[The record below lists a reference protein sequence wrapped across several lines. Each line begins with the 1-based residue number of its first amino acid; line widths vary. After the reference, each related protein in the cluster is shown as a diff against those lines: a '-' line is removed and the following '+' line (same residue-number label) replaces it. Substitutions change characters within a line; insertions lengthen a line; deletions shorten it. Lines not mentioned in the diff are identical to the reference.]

1 MRDRRFLTL
10 FCCVLYLCGWNN
22 LSCQIGIKGS
32 PPSHYLTSLDARKKR
47 EGRTATIDFAAASFS
62 SVPKLLL
69 IFGVIVVVV
78 NVWQNKTTK
87 NQLCHPRTGTSI
99 SCEDDS
105 SAYLPGDSFRV
116 AKQNTQTSSMPM
128 PSQNWWYG
136 CKLGGSKAHKCDI
149 LRVFRCPIL

>member
-1 MRDRRFLTL
+1 
-10 FCCVLYLCGWNN
+10 
-22 LSCQIGIKGS
+22 
-32 PPSHYLTSLDARKKR
+32 LTSLDARKKR
-47 EGRTATIDFAAASFS
+47 EGGTATIAFAAASFSFS

-69 IFGVIVVVV
+69 IRPAIVIVVVV

-99 SCEDDS
+99 ACEDDS

-116 AKQNTQTSSMPM
+116 AKQNKQTSSMPM

-136 CKLGGSKAHKCDI
+136 ASLGGSKARKCDI
-149 LRVFRCPIL
+149 LRVF

>member
-1 MRDRRFLTL
+1 
-10 FCCVLYLCGWNN
+10 
-22 LSCQIGIKGS
+22 
-32 PPSHYLTSLDARKKR
+32 LTSLDARKKR

-69 IFGVIVVVV
+69 IRPAIVIVVVV

-87 NQLCHPRTGTSI
+87 NRLCHPRTGTSI

-136 CKLGGSKAHKCDI
+136 CKPGWVKSS
-149 LRVFRCPIL
+149 